1 MRQHSDASVWVEA
14 RLSGMA
20 RKGRPG
26 VMAPEASRGSEGC
39 DVEG

>member
-26 VMAPEASRGSEGC
+26 VMALASEGDRGR
-39 DVEG
+39 DVDG